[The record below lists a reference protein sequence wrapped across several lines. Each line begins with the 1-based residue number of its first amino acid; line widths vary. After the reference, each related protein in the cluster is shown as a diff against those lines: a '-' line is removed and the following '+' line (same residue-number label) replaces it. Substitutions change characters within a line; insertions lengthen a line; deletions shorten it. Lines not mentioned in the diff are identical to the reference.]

1 MDILVLIKQVPDT
14 EAKIT
19 VSGNKI
25 NEAGVS
31 KWIISPYDEIALEE
45 AIRIKEKSGGT
56 VTAISVGDDSVQ
68 ASLRQAFAM
77 GADTAIQVKTDSY
90 QMLDS
95 FGIAEALLK
104 AIEGKEY
111 KVILA
116 GRQGSDS
123 DNGQVP
129 LIMAT
134 LKDWGVVPFAKKV
147 ELKDDKA
154 IIECEAEGGD
164 AVYESSYPV
173 VVTANAGLNEP
184 RYPSLKGIMASK
196 KKPIEVKNIS
206 ELGVSGEARIEVV
219 GFEPPPP
226 RPAGRVIDG
235 ADAAEKAKALVK
247 ALAEEIKAL

>member
-1 MDILVLIKQVPDT
+1 MNILVLIKQVPDT
-14 EAKIT
+14 EAKIN
-19 VSGNKI
+19 VSGSKI
-25 NEAGVS
+25 SEAGI

-68 ASLRQAFAM
+68 NALRTAYAM
-77 GADTAIQVKTDSY
+77 GADNAIQVKVDNY
-90 QMLDS
+90 QMLDAS
-95 FGIAEALLK
+95 GIAEAIMG
-104 AIEGKEY
+104 AIEGADY

-129 LIMAT
+129 LILAT
-134 LKDWGVVPFAKKV
+134 AKNYGVISYAKKV
-147 ELKDDKA
+147 ELAADKA
-154 IIECEAEGGD
+154 TVTCEAEGGE

-173 VVTANAGLNEP
+173 VITANAGLNEP

-196 KKPIEVKNIS
+196 KKPIETKAATAS
-206 ELGVSGEARIEVV
+206 ASKIEVI

-226 RPAGRVIDG
+226 RPPGRVIDG
-235 ADAAEKAKALVK
+235 ADAAAKAKELVRS
-247 ALAEEIKAL
+247 LHEEIKVI